1 MFGSRMSY
9 GTGCILKRESKR
21 KNLLPLGPVSHFL
34 SAFILGGLLV
44 FFIKIKINRLISVE
58 RNLVYVESVSMLAD
72 NSITSQYKDFV
83 SLNVRRE
90 PAVFFCFG
98 HRV

>member
-44 FFIKIKINRLISVE
+44 FFIKIKKSRLFSVE
-58 RNLVYVESVSMLAD
+58 RNLVYVESFSMLAD